1 MAKIWMDDKVGR
13 DKFDPYKDT
22 LVTTV
27 RGTEEEVKE
36 VLDKLMGD
44 ETNKIERISREERR
58 MCLIKKDDVVIAI
71 NDAVRD
77 LVNYNWEDPDR
88 MLIRKILHNLRL
100 TVQEM
105 QEIEKS
111 SWISVKERMPSKGEK
126 ILLYIPE
133 REGCKQHGMYLGEV
147 EKVEADP
154 KGEHNFWGRPV
165 YGSDWIISGWSYFEE
180 PIVTHW
186 MPLPLC
192 PEQEEDNDD

>member
-1 MAKIWMDDKVGR
+1 MAKIRMDDKVGR

-27 RGTEEEVKE
+27 RGTEEEVRE
-36 VLDKLMGD
+36 VLDKIMGD

-105 QEIEKS
+105 PKIEKS
-111 SWISVKERMPSKGEK
+111 SWISVKERMPEAEQKVLVYAVGYDFGFEGDTVMAITCPSMHRDGSMYWRSPWQYFQSDYK
-126 ILLYIPE
+126 I
-133 REGCKQHGMYLGEV
+133 
-147 EKVEADP
+147 
-154 KGEHNFWGRPV
+154 
-165 YGSDWIISGWSYFEE
+165 
-180 PIVTHW
+180 THW
-186 MPLPLC
+186 MPMPDA
-192 PEQEEDNDD
+192 PEVEDE

>member
-22 LVTTV
+22 LVTTA
-27 RGTEEEVKE
+27 RGTAEEVKE

-77 LVNYNWEDPDR
+77 LINYNWEDPDR

-100 TVQEM
+100 TVYEM
-105 QEIEKS
+105 PEIEKS
-111 SWISVKERMPSKGEK
+111 SWISVKERMPETEGKYIVCTAKSSVYCTKFKGCGDIGVFK
-126 ILLYIPE
+126 TDMNTHI
-133 REGCKQHGMYLGEV
+133 
-147 EKVEADP
+147 
-154 KGEHNFWGRPV
+154 
-165 YGSDWIISGWSYFEE
+165 
-180 PIVTHW
+180 THW
-186 MPLPLC
+186 MPMPDA
-192 PEQEEDNDD
+192 PEVEDE

>member
-1 MAKIWMDDKVGR
+1 MAIMRMNENFDL

-27 RGTEEEVKE
+27 RGTEEEIKE

-105 QEIEKS
+105 PEIEKS
-111 SWISVKERMPSKGEK
+111 SWISVKERMPEKGEK
-126 ILLYIPE
+126 VLLYIPE
-133 REGCKQHGMYLGEV
+133 REGCKQHGMYLGAAGEV
-147 EKVEADP
+147 EEDP
-154 KGEHNFWGRPV
+154 KGEHNLLGRPTP
-165 YGSDWIISGWSYFEE
+165 GSNWRISGWSYFEE

-186 MPLPLC
+186 MPLPDA
-192 PEQEEDNDD
+192 PEVDDE

>member
-27 RGTEEEVKE
+27 RGTEEEVQE

-88 MLIRKILHNLRL
+88 MLIRKILHNMRL

-111 SWISVKERMPSKGEK
+111 SWISVKERMPANGEK
-126 ILLYIPE
+126 VLLYIPE

-147 EKVEADP
+147 GKVEADP
-154 KGEHNFWGRPV
+154 KCEHNFWGRPTP
-165 YGSDWIISGWSYFEE
+165 GSNWRIDGWSYFEE

-186 MPLPLC
+186 MLMPDA
-192 PEQEEDNDD
+192 PEVDDE

>member
-1 MAKIWMDDKVGR
+1 
-13 DKFDPYKDT
+13 
-22 LVTTV
+22 
-27 RGTEEEVKE
+27 
-36 VLDKLMGD
+36 
-44 ETNKIERISREERR
+44 

-105 QEIEKS
+105 PKIEKI
-111 SWISVKERMPSKGEK
+111 SWISVKERMPAKGEK
-126 ILLYIPE
+126 VLLYIPE

-147 EKVEADP
+147 GEVKADP
-154 KGEHNFWGRPV
+154 KGEHNFWGLPTP
-165 YGSDWIISGWSYFEE
+165 GSNWSIDGWSYFEE

>member
-27 RGTEEEVKE
+27 RSTEEEVKE

-105 QEIEKS
+105 PKIEKI

-165 YGSDWIISGWSYFEE
+165 YGSDWIISGWRYFEE

>member
-44 ETNKIERISREERR
+44 ETNKIERNTVS
-58 MCLIKKDDVVIAI
+58 
-71 NDAVRD
+71 
-77 LVNYNWEDPDR
+77 
-88 MLIRKILHNLRL
+88 LR
-100 TVQEM
+100 Q
-105 QEIEKS
+105 K
-111 SWISVKERMPSKGEK
+111 WISVNERMPAKGEK
-126 ILLYIPE
+126 VLLYIPE
-133 REGCKQHGMYLGEV
+133 REGCKQHGMYLGEAG
-147 EKVEADP
+147 ELEADP
-154 KGEHNFWGRPV
+154 KGEHNLWLRPV

-186 MPLPLC
+186 MLMPDAPKRKG
-192 PEQEEDNDD
+192 E

>member
-27 RGTEEEVKE
+27 RGTEEEVQE

-111 SWISVKERMPSKGEK
+111 GWISVKEKMPAKGEK
-126 ILLYIPE
+126 VLLYIPE
-133 REGCKQHGMYLGEV
+133 REGCKQHGMYLGAAGE
-147 EKVEADP
+147 VEADP
-154 KGEHNFWGRPV
+154 KGEHNFWGLPTP
-165 YGSDWIISGWSYFEE
+165 GSNWRIDGWSYFEE

-186 MPLPLC
+186 MLLPDA
-192 PEQEEDNDD
+192 PEVDDE